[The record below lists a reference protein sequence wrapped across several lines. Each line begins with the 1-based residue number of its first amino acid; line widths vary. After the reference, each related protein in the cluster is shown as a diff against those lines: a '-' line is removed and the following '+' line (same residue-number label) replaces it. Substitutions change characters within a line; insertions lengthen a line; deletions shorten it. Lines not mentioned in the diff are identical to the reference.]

1 MNVLVEEYET
11 DDECVYVERTSI
23 SGLSDKEF
31 ENKINTSL
39 DEVVNS
45 KIKSFLKN
53 SQDAKQRRN
62 GKAKLDISQEVKY
75 DKNSVLS
82 VVGEC
87 FEFTEGF
94 NGKNTRIVKNIN
106 TNTNCE
112 LYLSDIFCDEKY
124 VDMLNSRLEKMSRQ
138 AEYSDLWEK
147 PIITD
152 AQNEYFYFNDK
163 GIVIFYP
170 PYELSYYARG
180 FVEFVIPYEDL
191 YGYLKPEYVF

>member
-1 MNVLVEEYET
+1 
-11 DDECVYVERTSI
+11 
-23 SGLSDKEF
+23 
-31 ENKINTSL
+31 
-39 DEVVNS
+39 
-45 KIKSFLKN
+45 
-53 SQDAKQRRN
+53 
-62 GKAKLDISQEVKY
+62 
-75 DKNSVLS
+75 
-82 VVGEC
+82 
-87 FEFTEGF
+87 
-94 NGKNTRIVKNIN
+94 
-106 TNTNCE
+106 
-112 LYLSDIFCDEKY
+112 
-124 VDMLNSRLEKMSRQ
+124 MLNSRLEKMSRQ

>member
-1 MNVLVEEYET
+1 MMNVYMW
-11 DDECVYVERTSI
+11 R
-23 SGLSDKEF
+23 GLRFQGCQIK
-31 ENKINTSL
+31 NLKINTSL